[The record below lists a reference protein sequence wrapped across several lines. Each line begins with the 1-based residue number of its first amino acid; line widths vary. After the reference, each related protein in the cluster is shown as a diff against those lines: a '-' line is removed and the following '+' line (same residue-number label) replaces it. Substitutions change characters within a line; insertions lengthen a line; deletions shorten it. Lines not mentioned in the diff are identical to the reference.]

1 MTFSALDS
9 GLTGPLLAT
18 AAMRDCFS
26 DTARLHAMLTVEAAL
41 ARAEA
46 AAGLVPDA
54 LAPAIEAIGPESLDA
69 AAIGQATALA
79 GVPTIPFVKMV
90 GARLPPGL
98 HGFHKGATTQDILD
112 TALVLQVR
120 DALDLVAAD
129 LGAVL
134 TGLSR
139 LALAHRAAPCIGRT
153 YGQHAAPV
161 TFGFKVAVWLAGIAE
176 AAERLPDVR
185 GWALVASL
193 GGPVGTLAGLGAAG
207 PAVADGFARA
217 LGLGGTPVAWHAR
230 RGRMAELGCW
240 LAQLVGA
247 LAKVATDV
255 AHLAS
260 TEVGEVAEPHV
271 PGRGGSSAMPHK
283 RNPVSCTV
291 ILAAHA
297 AAPGH
302 AAALLAG
309 MAAAHERPAGLWHAE
324 WHAVPTLFGLA
335 SGALHEA
342 RVLAEGLEVDAPRM
356 ERTLQAT
363 NGLLFA
369 DAVAARLAPAL
380 GLDAA
385 HALVEHAAGTV
396 RETGEALQAVLERDP
411 AVQATGIDVAPAF
424 DLAPAVAAAGP
435 WVDRVL
441 AEAARVCRVLAAPT
455 SPLPPAARSW
465 CPPG

>member
-9 GLTGPLLAT
+9 ALTGPLLAT

-26 DTARLHAMLTVEAAL
+26 DTSRLRAMLATEAAL
-41 ARAEA
+41 AQAEA

-54 LAPAIEAIGPESLDA
+54 LAPALESIGPATLDATAIGH
-69 AAIGQATALA
+69 GTALA

-90 GARLPPGL
+90 GARLPAGL
-98 HGFHKGATTQDILD
+98 GGIHKGATTQDILD

-120 DALDLVAAD
+120 DALDLVAVD
-129 LGAVL
+129 LEAVL
-134 TGLSR
+134 AGLVR
-139 LALAHRAAPCIGRT
+139 LAVAHRGTPCIGRT

-161 TFGFKVAVWLAGIAE
+161 TFGFKVAVWLAGVADP
-176 AAERLPDVR
+176 AGRLPEVR
-185 GWALVASL
+185 ERALVASL

-207 PAVADGFARA
+207 PAVADGFAAA
-217 LGLGGTPVAWHAR
+217 LGLGAAPIAWHAR
-230 RGRMAELGCW
+230 RGQVAALGCW
-240 LAQLVGA
+240 SAELIGA
-247 LAKVATDV
+247 LAKMATDV

-260 TEVGEVAEPHV
+260 TEVGELAEPYL

-324 WHAVPTLFGLA
+324 WHALPTLFGLL

-342 RVLAEGLEVDAPRM
+342 RVLAEGLEVDTARM
-356 ERTLQAT
+356 ARTLETT
-363 NGLLFA
+363 NGLIFA
-369 DAVAARLAPAL
+369 DAAAARLTPAL
-380 GLDAA
+380 GRGAA
-385 HALVEHAAGTV
+385 HELVEHAASLV
-396 RETGEALQAVLERDP
+396 RRDGVALRTVLEQDE
-411 AVQATGIDVAPAF
+411 AVRQAGVDMAPAF
-424 DLAPAVAAAGP
+424 DLAPAVAAAEP
-435 WVDRVL
+435 WVDRAL
-441 AEAARVCRVLAAPT
+441 AEVERVRGKLR
-455 SPLPPAARSW
+455 RSS
-465 CPPG
+465 GMAGRI